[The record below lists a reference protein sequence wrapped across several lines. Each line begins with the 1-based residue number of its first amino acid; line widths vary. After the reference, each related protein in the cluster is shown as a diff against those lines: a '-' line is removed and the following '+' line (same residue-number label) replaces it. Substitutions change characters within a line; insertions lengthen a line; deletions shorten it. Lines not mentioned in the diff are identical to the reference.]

1 MNLQLNG
8 RTALITGGCHGIG
21 FAIAKSLSWE
31 GVIVTPICR
40 HTGFDAMKKE
50 TYPLWHN
57 YDILINNVGGG
68 GRWGCGIIE
77 ETPEEVWQDV
87 YNKNA
92 MTAVRL
98 TMLVLPYML
107 SRGWGRVVTISSIY
121 GREGGGAPWFNMA
134 KSAQI
139 SLMKTLAM
147 KYKDT
152 GVTFNSVAPGE
163 IAIPDTANETKGGKP
178 EDVANIVAFL
188 CSNLAGHINGACV
201 AVDGGEGRS
210 F

>member
-1 MNLQLNG
+1 MNLGIENKI
-8 RTALITGGCHGIG
+8 ALVTGGCHGIG
-21 FAIAKSLSWE
+21 KAIVTSLETE
-31 GVIVTPICR
+31 GVIVNSICR
-40 HTGFDAMKKE
+40 HTGFDALNKD
-50 TYPLWHN
+50 TYPKWMN

-68 GRWGCGIIE
+68 GRWGCAIIE
-77 ETPEEVWQDV
+77 ETPDEVWQDV

-92 MTAVRL
+92 MASVRL
-98 TMLVLPYML
+98 TMNVLPYML
-107 SRGWGRVVTISSIY
+107 SMGWGRVVTISSIY

-134 KSAQI
+134 KSAEI

-147 KYKDT
+147 KGYK
-152 GVTFNSVAPGE
+152 GVTFNSIAPGE
-163 IAIPDTANETKGGKP
+163 IAIEGTGNETVGGKP

-201 AVDGGEGRS
+201 AVDNGEGRS